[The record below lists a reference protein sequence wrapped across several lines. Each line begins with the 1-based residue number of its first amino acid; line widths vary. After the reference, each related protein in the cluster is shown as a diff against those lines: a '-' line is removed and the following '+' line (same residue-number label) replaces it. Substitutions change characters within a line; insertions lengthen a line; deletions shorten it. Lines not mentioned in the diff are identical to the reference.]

1 MTTENGK
8 IQHLTILS
16 TILSSE
22 FFFLPPLG
30 VVITFYEDI
39 GIGDEE
45 IIGSSLSHRSEKK
58 NQPISICCVPQ
69 RLKTTFW
76 RWPRHQS
83 IVINNSD
90 KYLGWAMTIV
100 TNDYRKERQS
110 TYHCQS
116 CESNILRQRRQHY
129 FGKIVRS
136 NTSPKNKNESSIATS
151 TKSRD

>member
-45 IIGSSLSHRSEKK
+45 S
-58 NQPISICCVPQ
+58 
-69 RLKTTFW
+69 
-76 RWPRHQS
+76 
-83 IVINNSD
+83 
-90 KYLGWAMTIV
+90 
-100 TNDYRKERQS
+100 
-110 TYHCQS
+110 
-116 CESNILRQRRQHY
+116 
-129 FGKIVRS
+129 
-136 NTSPKNKNESSIATS
+136 
-151 TKSRD
+151 